1 VENDA
6 INAIIGTNIPGKPK
20 APLNYAGGLP
30 LYMKTIDDALQN
42 NFHGFAVS

>member
-1 VENDA
+1 VNDA
-6 INAIIGTNIPGKPK
+6 NTAFLGTNIPGKPK

-42 NFHGFAVS
+42 NFDGFAVS